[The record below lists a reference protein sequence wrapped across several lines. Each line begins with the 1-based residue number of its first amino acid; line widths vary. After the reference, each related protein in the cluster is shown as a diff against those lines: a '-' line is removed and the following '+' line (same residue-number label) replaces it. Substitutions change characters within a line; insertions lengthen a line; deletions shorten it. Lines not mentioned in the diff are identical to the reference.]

1 MKIKGLRWWIIT
13 LIGLATVINY
23 IDRNALAV
31 MWPGVSKDVGLDKSH
46 YALLVSLFMVS
57 YGISQSLSGRIF
69 DRIGTRLGFIFSIV
83 VWSVAV
89 ALHSTARSLA
99 SFGAFRALLGFGEA
113 GNWPGA
119 AKSNAEWFPIKE
131 RAFAQG
137 IFNAGASLGAVI
149 SAPLIAYFYDLV
161 GWKTT
166 FILVGGLGFLWILP
180 WYIINKAVPS
190 QHPWLSD
197 EEKKY
202 ILEGQQIDNSTTEDR
217 ALSIK
222 ELLSFRQSWSV
233 ILSRFM
239 LDPIWWLFV
248 SWLPIYLNDRFNF
261 DIKQIGTFAWFPYVG
276 AAIGSLGGGWLAG
289 RFIGIGWSVNKAR
302 KTCIMLGSI
311 LMLPA
316 LIASAF
322 ANSPEAAMVTIFIAL
337 MGFQITI
344 NNIQTLPSDFFS
356 GKSVGTLAGIGGTS
370 AVFGVLIT
378 TWLVPVL
385 TKESYTPFFAMA
397 AILVPIGTFIVM
409 WLSGEIK
416 KLA

>member
-1 MKIKGLRWWIIT
+1 
-13 LIGLATVINY
+13 
-23 IDRNALAV
+23 
-31 MWPGVSKDVGLDKSH
+31 
-46 YALLVSLFMVS
+46 LVV
-57 YGISQSLSGRIF
+57 
-69 DRIGTRLGFIFSIV
+69 
-83 VWSVAV
+83 
-89 ALHSTARSLA
+89 
-99 SFGAFRALLGFGEA
+99 
-113 GNWPGA
+113 
-119 AKSNAEWFPIKE
+119 
-131 RAFAQG
+131 
-137 IFNAGASLGAVI
+137 
-149 SAPLIAYFYDLV
+149 
-161 GWKTT
+161 
-166 FILVGGLGFLWILP
+166 GLGFLWILP

-190 QHPWLSD
+190 QHRWLSD

-202 ILEGQQIDNSTTEDR
+202 ILEGQQINNSTTEER
-217 ALSIK
+217 VLSVK

-261 DIKQIGTFAWFPYVG
+261 DIKQIGAFAWFQYVG

-289 RFIGIGWSVNKAR
+289 RFIGMGWSVNKAR
-302 KTCIMLGSI
+302 KTCIMMGSI

-385 TKESYTPFFAMA
+385 TKESYTPFFIMA
-397 AILVPIGTFIVM
+397 AILVPIGTFMVM

>member
-378 TWLVPVL
+378 TWLVPIL
-385 TKESYTPFFAMA
+385 TKESYTPFFIMA
-397 AILVPIGTFIVM
+397 AILVPIGTFMVI